1 VDLKRPVGHRR
12 GHRRIHDRHLAGV
25 GISYLGFRI
34 RRLRPFLKGEPIV
47 LVEKGKIITAS
58 CGASGSPSTIWPRR
72 RG

>member
-1 VDLKRPVGHRR
+1 
-12 GHRRIHDRHLAGV
+12 V